1 MTRIHL
7 GLTDNDLIA
16 RINEQL
22 MKHKY
27 LTDPDDVVELIKR
40 FHELEDK
47 LECAVQEQYES
58 CPHCRKRL

>member
-27 LTDPDDVVELIKR
+27 LTDPDDMEELIKR
-40 FHELEDK
+40 FREIEGK
-47 LECAVQEQYES
+47 LESLLQDQYES